1 MSSEKRFEIFR
12 MFFSIV
18 IALLVSFILI
28 FLVSEQP
35 VEAIVAL
42 VTGPFQ
48 SKRNLANVVEAMIPL
63 IFTGTGVC
71 IMFSANQINLAGEGG
86 FQLGGLVASVCALQL
101 GLPAGLRL

>member
-48 SKRNLANVVEAMIPL
+48 SNETWLTWWKP
-63 IFTGTGVC
+63 
-71 IMFSANQINLAGEGG
+71 
-86 FQLGGLVASVCALQL
+86 
-101 GLPAGLRL
+101 